1 MIPIDIQVH
10 GYWKGHQLLGSSIDL
25 SKEDQAT
32 IDRLSDV
39 SGPLRPKEQFSP
51 YLSTYPLPSGDYYV
65 VARTWQDLS
74 VSRAGCVRTKSLI
87 IDSRV
92 WSSEPHLV
100 NILEL
105 LESSELP
112 TEQEAVFTELI
123 VEDVKVS
130 PINSTFNVSEIV
142 EALFLEESKPIVV
155 FDAPEPEL
163 VALHLLTAIWP
174 SMRKRFALS
183 TFALAPRKIGGRD
196 FDLVFAPT
204 NAKAKFADWPGRRI
218 DGRGKQIERHR
229 WTGTIIHRLF
239 GESQPKLLLDQ
250 DIRLLGNVDS
260 DSGMCLRIAL
270 LWHELFEKLGKT
282 PTAALGLL
290 DIAKS
295 GMVNHEEAL
304 SVLDSPL
311 IQAIRNSKDNLPPID
326 AWEFIAAI
334 TRKIETFEMPA
345 SKIAVG
351 HIVKHLSTQY
361 PIGVIQFIQHFDK
374 DELLRHFLPVIAEG
388 LGEAALRDV
397 EPVLLSLSSDIFAYL
412 MIESTSLVGL
422 VIEDERL
429 IEKIATTLGDINKDL
444 ADSLGTKLLPFI
456 CEDRHIP
463 IANCIFGALDSQDV
477 VAQLSR
483 ISEVNAFHAIGLS
496 KLLIVRAREVD
507 ELNATREILVES
519 ALSDRTKDLLA
530 MTFKPV
536 LTDILWIVNETRLP
550 YEFLNSQFV
559 KILRVADDS
568 QLLNL
573 LSSSAVCERL
583 LTCIDDNVDDILIRA
598 TLKEIFPVNTQ
609 ISVFQFLLP
618 KLNNDQKFDI
628 AERVLRRCLRS
639 RIDGDETAVFS
650 MLLDVFGAE
659 LEGRWIVREGMHR
672 SIEVE
677 TISRNLVVFDK
688 SSFASRECIVK
699 AAGEIA
705 RALQERSSMD
715 LSEEAFDA
723 CARLLLDAQK
733 TLTNKEMIYIAGK
746 LVPKLLRTRQQPV
759 SSLIAAVFPI
769 VYRELAKSNDAP
781 ELMKVFFFFDWDRCK
796 AARNELVDAFMWS
809 SWKAGDLALTA
820 CRCDDV
826 YKMLK
831 QVSKSHD
838 GQKYLSLI
846 DNDLMRL
853 NDEDRAMVKQIIAEI
868 IDDKASKKSW

>member
-1 MIPIDIQVH
+1 MIAIDIQVH
-10 GYWKGHQLLGSSIDL
+10 GYLKGHQLLGSSIDL

-39 SGPLRPKEQFSP
+39 AGPLRPKEQFFP
-51 YLSTYPLPSGDYYV
+51 YISAYPLPSGEYYV
-65 VARTWQDLS
+65 VAKTWQDLS
-74 VSRAGCVRTKSLI
+74 VSRAGCVRTKSLVI
-87 IDSRV
+87 NSKV
-92 WSSEPHLV
+92 WSSLPHLMD
-100 NILEL
+100 ILEL
-105 LESSELP
+105 LDSTELP

-123 VEDVKVS
+123 EKNLKVP
-130 PINSTFNVSEIV
+130 PIISMFNASEIA
-142 EALFLEESKPIVV
+142 EALFLEESRPVVV
-155 FDAPEPEL
+155 FDTPEPEL
-163 VALHLLTAIWP
+163 VALHLLTALWP
-174 SMRKRFALS
+174 SMRRRFALS
-183 TFALAPRKIGGRD
+183 TFALAPRRIGGRD

-204 NAKAKFADWPGRRI
+204 NAKAKFSDWSGRRI

-229 WTGTIIHRLF
+229 WTGTIIHRVF
-239 GESQPKLLLDQ
+239 RESEPKLLLDQ

-260 DSGMCLRIAL
+260 DSGMSLRIAL
-270 LWHELFEKLGKT
+270 LWHELFEKLEKT

-304 SVLDSPL
+304 TALDSPL
-311 IQAIRNSKDNLPPID
+311 IQAIRNSKDNLPPND

-334 TRKIETFEMPA
+334 THKIETLEMQA

-351 HIVKHLSTQY
+351 HVVKHLSTLH
-361 PIGVIQFIQHFDK
+361 PIGVIKFIQHFDK
-374 DELLRHFLPVIAEG
+374 DELLHRFLPGIAGG

-397 EPVLLSLSSDIFAYL
+397 KPVLLSTSSDIFAYL
-412 MIESTSLVGL
+412 MIESTSLIGL
-422 VIEDERL
+422 VVDDERL
-429 IEKIATTLGDINKDL
+429 IEKIAATLGDINDEL
-444 ADSLGTKLLPFI
+444 ADNFGTKLLPFI
-456 CEDRHIP
+456 CEDHHIP
-463 IANCIFGALDSQDV
+463 IANCIFGALDSQEV
-477 VAQLSR
+477 VTQFSR
-483 ISEVNAFHAIGLS
+483 INEVNAFRAVGLS
-496 KLLIVRAREVD
+496 TLLIIRAREVD

-519 ALSDRTKDLLA
+519 GLSDRTKDLLA

-536 LTDILWIVNETRLP
+536 ITDILWILNETRLP
-550 YEFLNSQFV
+550 HEFLNSQFV
-559 KILRVADDS
+559 KILQVADDT

-573 LSSSAVCERL
+573 LSNSAVSERL
-583 LTCIDDNVDDILIRA
+583 LTCLDDNVDDILIRA
-598 TLKEIFPVNTQ
+598 TLKEIFSINTQ

-618 KLNNDQKFDI
+618 RLNNDQKFDI

-659 LEGRWIVREGMHR
+659 LEGRWIIREGMHR
-672 SIEVE
+672 SIAVE

-688 SSFASRECIVK
+688 SSFATRECIVK
-699 AAGEIA
+699 AAVEIA

-733 TLTNKEMIYIAGK
+733 TLTHKELIDISGK
-746 LVPKLLRTRQQPV
+746 LLPKLLRAPQQPV

-769 VYRELAKSNDAP
+769 VYKELAKSNDAP

-796 AARNELVDAFMWS
+796 TARNELVDAFMWS

-831 QVSKSHD
+831 QVSRLHD
-838 GQKYLSLI
+838 GQKYLIRI
-846 DNDLMRL
+846 DNDVMRL
-853 NDEDRAMVKQIIAEI
+853 NDEDRAMVKHVIAEI